1 MESLLDR
8 DMAATSG
15 GFVYVVMEDV
25 ERGSGLIA
33 EKKKREEEEEEEE
46 EVPLL
51 ARWGR
56 GSR

>member
-1 MESLLDR
+1 MDR

-33 EKKKREEEEEEEE
+33 EEKKREEEEEEEE

-51 ARWGR
+51 TRWGR